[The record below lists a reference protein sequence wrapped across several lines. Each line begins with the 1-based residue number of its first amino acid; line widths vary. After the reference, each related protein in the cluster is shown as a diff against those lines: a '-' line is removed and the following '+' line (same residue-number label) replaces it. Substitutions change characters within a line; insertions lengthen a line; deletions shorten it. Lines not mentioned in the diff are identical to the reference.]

1 MDVAAPA
8 IGRRAARYGLSV
20 AYQRSSEGFSITS
33 NGTSWGGKD
42 AHERLRPRVRG
53 SSSPTGVH
61 ALLDRLCHV
70 AVDELAI
77 WGAAVS
83 LMTEGADGSVPMAV
97 AAASHESAK
106 SVEALHFA
114 HGEGPAREAHRL
126 GRPVLVSDLATS
138 FSRWPGYATTTGERG
153 VASIHSYPLGLGA
166 IRFGVLSLYNN
177 RPTTYTPQQI
187 GSALVLVDL
196 AVEILL
202 DSAPMGQEGDGA
214 TDDQGSK
221 GLALLIAGDL
231 PASVYQAQGRV
242 MVDHGVSLAEALLRL
257 RAYAFGSGRE
267 LSNLAD
273 DIVAGR
279 VRLPG
284 AGLTDGG

>member
-1 MDVAAPA
+1 M
-8 IGRRAARYGLSV
+8 
-20 AYQRSSEGFSITS
+20 
-33 NGTSWGGKD
+33 
-42 AHERLRPRVRG
+42 
-53 SSSPTGVH
+53 GVH
-61 ALLDRLCHV
+61 ALLDRLCLV
-70 AVDELAI
+70 AVEELAI

-83 LMTEGADGSVPMAV
+83 LMTEGPDGSVPMAV

-126 GRPVLVSDLATS
+126 GRPVLVSDLATC
-138 FSRWPGYATTTGERG
+138 FGRWPGYTTTTRERG
-153 VASIHSYPLGLGA
+153 VVSVHSYPLGLGA
-166 IRFGVLSLYNN
+166 IRLGVLSFYNN
-177 RPTTYTPQQI
+177 RPTTYAPRQI

-196 AVEILL
+196 AIEILL
-202 DSAPMGQEGDGA
+202 DTVSMGQGGGGA
-214 TDDQGSK
+214 ADDQGSE
-221 GLALLIAGDL
+221 GLATLVAGDL

-242 MVDHGVSLAEALLRL
+242 MVDHEVSLAEALLRI
-257 RAYAFGSGRE
+257 RAHAFGSGRE
-267 LSNLAD
+267 LSDLAD